1 MRLLY
6 ITSRVPF
13 PLDKGDKVRA
23 YHQIEELSKYHE
35 VCLFSVNDQ
44 ELHPE
49 ALHALSKICFRVE
62 IVHLNKLE
70 LFFNLLR
77 TFFDSKPMQV
87 GYFYNARSLGTFRK
101 LFNEFK
107 PDAVFC
113 QLIRT
118 AEYVRGLSL
127 PKTLDY
133 MDVFSKGIER
143 RINKVPFYQR
153 PFYAMEYKRLL
164 KYERDIFPAFNATT
178 IISRQDRDL
187 IPHESNKSIA
197 VIPNGVDLSFFH
209 APLTGNGRETKKE
222 FEILFNGNMSYPPN
236 IESAVFL
243 VESIMPQVWKKY
255 PAARVLISGTN
266 PSFRVRELSS
276 DKVRVSGWVDDVRVN
291 FERSRI
297 LVAPMQSSI
306 GLQNKL
312 MEAMAMKLPCVTST
326 LANNALAAK
335 DGVEVLVADT
345 PDQYAQKIFCLLE
358 NPSFANEI
366 AENGYAFVKE
376 NYDWTRA
383 GEMLNKVILN
393 GNRKKP

>member
-1 MRLLY
+1 
-6 ITSRVPF
+6 VPF

-23 YHQIEELSKYHE
+23 YHQIEELSKHHE

-44 ELHPE
+44 DLHPQALE
-49 ALHALSKICFRVE
+49 ALRKICSRVE

-70 LFFNLLR
+70 LFVNLLR
-77 TFFDSKPMQV
+77 TFFGSKPMQV
-87 GYFYNARSLGTFRK
+87 GYFYNARSLSLFRK
-101 LFNEFK
+101 LVAEYK

-118 AEYVRGLSL
+118 AEYARGLQL

-143 RINKVPFYQR
+143 RINKVSFFQR
-153 PFYAMEYKRLL
+153 PFYAMEYRRLL
-164 KYERDIFPAFNATT
+164 KYEHDIFAEFNNTT

-187 IPHESNKSIA
+187 IPHASNSAIA

-209 APLTGNGRETKKE
+209 PPAAEDGREPKKE

-243 VESIMPQVWKKY
+243 VERIMPFVWKKY
-255 PAARVLISGTN
+255 PDARVLISGTN
-266 PSFRVRELSS
+266 PSFRVRELAS
-276 DKVRVSGWVDDVRVN
+276 DKVRVSGWVNDVRVN
-291 FERSRI
+291 FAKSRI

-335 DGVEVLVADT
+335 DGAEVLVADT
-345 PDQYAQKIFCLLE
+345 PEQYATTIFHLLE
-358 NPSFANEI
+358 DPAFAAGI
-366 AENGYAFVKE
+366 AEKGYAFVKE
-376 NYDWTRA
+376 NYDWSRA

-393 GNRKKP
+393 GHAKEELSDSRIIV

>member
-23 YHQIEELSKYHE
+23 YHQIEELSKHHE

-44 ELHPE
+44 ELHPQALE
-49 ALHALSKICFRVE
+49 ALKKICSRVE
-62 IVHLNKLE
+62 IVNLNKME
-70 LFFNLLR
+70 LLVNLLR
-77 TFFDSKPMQV
+77 TFFGKQPMQV
-87 GYFYNARSLGTFRK
+87 GYFYNARSLTVFRK
-101 LFNEFK
+101 LLAEFK
-107 PDAVFC
+107 PDSVFC

-118 AEYVRGLSL
+118 AEYVRGLNL

-143 RINKVPFYQR
+143 RISKVPFYQR
-153 PFYAMEYKRLL
+153 PFYAMEYRRLL
-164 KYERDIFPAFNATT
+164 KYEHDIFSEFNSTT
-178 IISRQDRDL
+178 IISKQDRDL
-187 IPHESNKSIA
+187 IPHQLNGKIT

-209 APLTGNGRETKKE
+209 PPQADGILPKKE

-243 VESIMPQVWKKY
+243 VERIMPFVWKKY
-255 PAARVLISGTN
+255 PDARVLISGTN
-266 PSFRVRELSS
+266 PASRVRELGS
-276 DKVRVSGWVDDVRVN
+276 DRVRVSGWVNDVRVN
-291 FERSRI
+291 FAKSRI

-335 DGVEVLVADT
+335 DGIEVLVADT
-345 PDQYAQKIFCLLE
+345 PEQYAEKIFHLLE
-358 NPSFANEI
+358 NTSFAAQL

-376 NYDWTRA
+376 HYDWSRA
-383 GEMLNKVILN
+383 GEMLNRLISN
-393 GNRKKP
+393 GQGS